1 MILLVPTSPEVPR
14 FHRPTWGVSWI
25 VAALLIFCY
34 VQFYPTVEVDQ
45 EYIENFQQMKED
57 GLLNDAASEAHY
69 LSKRPLLSL
78 SIAPKSWNLERAIF
92 SNFIHGGAL
101 HLILN
106 LIGVIAGVRICTTFI
121 PFLCTFSIFII
132 GGTLG
137 LLSSIWVTSPGI
149 GDYVPHL
156 GASAGLFA
164 LMGTYYVYNFRFRTS
179 YFFWFPSKHGQ
190 ISLRTS
196 GFFFVDVIL
205 LELLLSTA
213 QFLPN
218 SFDGVDHIAHVGG
231 FLSGCLLALV
241 LRTIQRW
248 PSMLQTR
255 GEFLYWTTFLGE
267 KLKSSG
273 FDPVQASFVG
283 WLELL
288 KINFFNDQLKSKLA
302 RHLANHAGSFSDD
315 QIKAATRFF
324 GPTFIRLNPREVAAV
339 VHALVQSG
347 KDIPKDWLKRIPY
360 DNIIRLAKILA
371 SSKESESDIVVL
383 VSSYQIAHQSNK
395 KLSQRL
401 ENLIQQVEQPQSI
414 PSRSQ
419 ASGE

>member
-25 VAALLIFCY
+25 VALLLIVCY
-34 VQFYPTVEVDQ
+34 VQFYPTVQADQ
-45 EYIENFQQMKED
+45 DYIDHFQGLKED
-57 GLLNDAASEAHY
+57 GFLKDSAAEAKY
-69 LSKRPLLSL
+69 LSERPLLSL
-78 SIAPKSWNLERAIF
+78 TISPKSWSVERAIF

-121 PFLCTFSIFII
+121 PFLCTFSIFIV

-137 LLSSIWVTSPGI
+137 LLSSIWITTPGV

-190 ISLRTS
+190 ISLKTS
-196 GFFFVDVIL
+196 WFFFLDVIL

-213 QFLPN
+213 QFLPS

-231 FLSGCLLALV
+231 FISGCFLALA
-241 LRTIQRW
+241 LRAFQRW

-267 KLKSSG
+267 KLKRSG
-273 FDPVQASFVG
+273 FDPVQATFVG
-283 WLELL
+283 WMELL

-302 RHLANHAGSFSDD
+302 RHLANHSASFSDE
-315 QIKAATRFF
+315 QIKAAMRFF
-324 GPTFIRLNPREVAAV
+324 GPTFIRLFPADMASLIQ
-339 VHALVQSG
+339 ALNQN
-347 KDIPKDWLKRIPY
+347 KQPLPLEWLKRIPY
-360 DNIIRLAKILA
+360 DNIIGISKILA
-371 SSKESESDIVVL
+371 TSKENEGDILAL
-383 VSSYQIAHQSNK
+383 VSSYQRAHQSNK
-395 KLSQRL
+395 RLSQRL
-401 ENLIQQVEQPQSI
+401 EVLIKQMEKVTPN
-414 PSRSQ
+414 RLQ